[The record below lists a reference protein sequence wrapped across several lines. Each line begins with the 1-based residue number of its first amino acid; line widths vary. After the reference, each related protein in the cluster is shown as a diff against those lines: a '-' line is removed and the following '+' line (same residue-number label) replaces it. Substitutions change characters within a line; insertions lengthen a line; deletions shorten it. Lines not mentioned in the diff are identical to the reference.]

1 MNVLLMLLS
10 CIITESIQITF
21 LYEKV
26 NIDSNLKFLISNII
40 DTYNHKIFQ
49 PLGVNLKVKDI
60 KFYDEYKQNNPQLA
74 QCAGSNNIDCRLKH
88 CNIKNIVF
96 MFLSLKNDNQIVNLN
111 DYSELNFCMGRYF
124 INIYDEDDIFKITS
138 NSINTYL
145 TNLLD
150 MPIENLLAN
159 TTKGLSIIKSKMD
172 IKNEL
177 EKCIYFLTSKNK
189 LNLISKNKFKN
200 NATNLYHNSKSN
212 IPKSTFITTS
222 KPNNN
227 YKTLSI
233 SKIDMDSSSFELYKH
248 ITIEDP
254 LLISTD
260 SITSANNNPNPSKI
274 YSKPSKLAKNI
285 EK

>member
-1 MNVLLMLLS
+1 MNALLIFLNS
-10 CIITESIQITF
+10 ITAESIQITF

-26 NIDSNLKFLISNII
+26 NIDSNLKFLISNIV
-40 DTYNHKIFQ
+40 DAYNHKIFQ
-49 PLGVNLKVKDI
+49 PLGVSLKVKDI

-74 QCAGSNNIDCRLKH
+74 QCAGSNNIDCRIKH
-88 CNIKNIVF
+88 CNIKNTVF
-96 MFLSLKNDNQIVNLN
+96 MFLSLKNDNQIVNLHT
-111 DYSELNFCMGRYF
+111 YSEVSLCMGRYF

-145 TNLLD
+145 TNLLG
-150 MPIENLLAN
+150 MPIENLIAN
-159 TTKGLSIIKSKMD
+159 TTKGLSIIKSKMN

-177 EKCIYFLTSKNK
+177 EKCIYFLSSKNT
-189 LNLISKNKFKN
+189 LNLISEDKFKN
-200 NATNLYHNSKSN
+200 SITNLYYNNKSN
-212 IPKSTFITTS
+212 IPKSTFITAS

-227 YKTLSI
+227 YKTRYI
-233 SKIDMDSSSFELYKH
+233 SKKDMDSSSFELYKH

-260 SITSANNNPNPSKI
+260 SITSINDNPSKI
-274 YSKPSKLAKNI
+274 YSKSQKLAKNI